1 MIEDITAV
9 FVLPGFRVLDSEI
22 GGGDLTLLVETPRDL
37 VGCPECGAVARVK
50 DRRTLTVRDPPTGGT
65 PVIIRWRKRIFEC
78 RDALCERKTW
88 TEHHDAIAS
97 RAVLTERARQWGFEQ
112 VGFHDRAVSAVSAQ
126 LGVAWHTI
134 MTQVTDRG
142 KPVVDDPQR
151 LADVSA
157 IGVDETAFLRATGRH
172 PTLYATGIAD
182 LTGGRTPRL
191 LDVTQ
196 GRSGTVLGGWLTAR
210 DATWRAAIVTASLD
224 PFRGYATALNT
235 HLPAAVRVLD
245 PFHLVKLA
253 LLAVDRIRRRVQ
265 QDTLGHRGL
274 AGDPLYRARRI
285 LRRRHD
291 RLTER
296 QWTRLRAALTAGD
309 PNEEIT
315 AGWLV
320 AQRLM
325 QAYANPDR
333 AAGKAAAEQVITMAR
348 TCPVPEIARLGRT
361 LTIWRTEFLARFD
374 HPDVSNG
381 PTENLNLKIKNT
393 KRVARGYRSFSN
405 YRLRLLLNHG
415 IIREDQQTTRIRT
428 RRPSLA
434 A

>member
-1 MIEDITAV
+1 VIEDITAV
-9 FVLPGFRVLDSEI
+9 FVLPGFRVLDTELNDSE
-22 GGGDLTLLVETPRDL
+22 LTLLVETPREL
-37 VGCPECGAVARVK
+37 VGCPVCGAVARVK
-50 DRRTLTVRDPPTGGT
+50 DRRTVTVRDLPAGGT

-78 RDALCERKTW
+78 RYALCEKKTW

-112 VGFHDRAVSAVSAQ
+112 VGFHDRAVSVVADQ

-142 KPVVDDPQR
+142 KPLVEDPKR
-151 LADVSA
+151 LENVSA

-196 GRSGTVLGGWLTAR
+196 GRSGTVLGGWLAAQ
-210 DATWRAAIVTASLD
+210 DESWRAAIVTASLD
-224 PFRGYATALNT
+224 PFRGYATALST

-253 LLAVDRIRRRVQ
+253 LLGVDRVRRRVQ

-274 AGDPLYRARRI
+274 TDDPLYRARRI

-296 QWTRLRAALTAGD
+296 QWARLHAALAAGD

-333 AAGKAAAEQVITMAR
+333 VAGKVAAEQVITLAR

-361 LTIWRTEFLARFD
+361 LTVWRTEFLARFD

-393 KRVARGYRSFSN
+393 KRVARGYRSFTN

-428 RRPSLA
+428 RRPSIA